1 MNIRVDLNYPI
12 KDGTEV
18 VFRSPVDCSQIT
30 GLKVYYLE
38 DGITTYREFAFAD
51 AHGNNVGDID
61 HLFAEN
67 VVVKVI
73 LDVTTSMAF
82 VQNADTNA
90 YLEGRFDGIIDKLC
104 PSFTE
109 SGAAVRC
116 EPGEGYPLEVI
127 SNINPKESSDTWG
140 EIKLYHSGKNLA
152 PNVSRTLNKTGI
164 TIEFIDNIL
173 KINGT
178 GGRNLGG
185 YNADYAFT
193 LPAGTY
199 TWSLTRVSGTC
210 TYSGSSG
217 TFYLRTST
225 GYVSVS
231 DMYGG
236 AGRKG
241 TFTLTE
247 PTILCLDV
255 TTAGSSTYENLT
267 FTFQVEAGDTATA
280 FEPYKG
286 TTVYTADFSNYGLL
300 DAGSYNWTTG
310 VLINEAGNHY
320 QHDLETNTFEM
331 VDETEHIPR
340 RVRNIHAYPGVNTL
354 ISDCGDTAVSGK
366 ADPVAIIEK
375 LTNAIIAL
383 GGNV

>member
-1 MNIRVDLNYPI
+1 MKIR
-12 KDGTEV
+12 GT
-18 VFRSPVDCSQIT
+18 T
-30 GLKVYYLE
+30 
-38 DGITTYREFAFAD
+38 ITTPIARDAVAD
-51 AHGNNVGDID
+51 DACVSKKPWSSKNTV
-61 HLFAEN
+61 
-67 VVVKVI
+67 
-73 LDVTTSMAF
+73 
-82 VQNADTNA
+82 
-90 YLEGRFDGIIDKLC
+90 DKLC
-104 PSFTE
+104 HAFE
-109 SGAAVRC
+109 EGGAVVQC
-116 EPGEGYPLEVI
+116 QPVEGYPLEVI
-127 SNINPKESSDTWG
+127 STIEPKESGDTWG

-152 PNVSRTLNKTGI
+152 PNVSRTLNKTGT

-241 TFTLTE
+241 TFTLTK
-247 PTILCLDV
+247 PTSLCFEI

-286 TTVYTADFSNYGLL
+286 TTVYTVDFNNYPNVVYDG
-300 DAGSYNWTTG
+300 AYNWTTG
-310 VLINEAGNHY
+310 ILTDEAGGLW
-320 QHDLETNTFEM
+320 QHDPENDTFTWVGDTGDIE
-331 VDETEHIPR
+331 DGLYTPPIIR
-340 RVRNIHAYPGVNTL
+340 DIHAFPGVNTL